1 MDGEELPYPQM
12 LPAPKPGGVFN
23 KIGDYIMTHVDFD
36 IWDKLKLKEAE
47 LSYGDA
53 EIRDA
58 SIMRAR
64 TLCTGAKPAMKNLAV
79 FLKYS

>member
-1 MDGEELPYPQM
+1 MGGEELPYPQN
-12 LPAPKPGGVFN
+12 LPMHKPGGSLD
-23 KIGDYIMTHVDFD
+23 KIGDFIMTPDD
-36 IWDKLKLKEAE
+36 YGIWDKLNLDAAE

-64 TLCTGAKPAMKNLAV
+64 TLCPGVPPARQNLAV